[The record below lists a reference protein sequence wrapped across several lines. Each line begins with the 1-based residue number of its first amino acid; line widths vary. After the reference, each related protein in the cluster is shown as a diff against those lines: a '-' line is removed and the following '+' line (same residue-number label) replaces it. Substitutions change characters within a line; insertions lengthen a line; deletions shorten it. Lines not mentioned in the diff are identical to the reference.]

1 MFEWFT
7 EFITWI
13 ISFFY
18 SLFGWDSKKVTFE
31 DHKGGNAV
39 VEDTASLLPT
49 EESKTE

>member
-31 DHKGGNAV
+31 DQKGGNV
-39 VEDTASLLPT
+39 VQEAAALLPT
-49 EESKTE
+49 EESKME

>member
-18 SLFGWDSKKVTFE
+18 SLFGWDAKKVTFE
-31 DHKGGNAV
+31 DQKGGAV
-39 VEDTASLLPT
+39 QDTAALLPT

>member
-18 SLFGWDSKKVTFE
+18 SLFGWDAKKVTFE
-31 DHKGGNAV
+31 DQKGAAQ
-39 VEDTASLLPT
+39 DAAAAT
-49 EESKTE
+49 EESKME